1 MKIAPA
7 TALALALLLPG
18 RLTAAVPSAPAQTP
32 TTLAA
37 LYRSDIEPRL
47 EGVDRQTLSA
57 MALTLDGAADGAQRA
72 QRIDAL
78 VNQLSMALAAQ
89 KSLDGLTAGAALLVQ
104 KAPEDWRTLNL
115 FGAVLQAGA
124 RFVDAA
130 TVLERAAAVAPAEQR
145 FLARLNLANLYLD
158 LPKLEAA
165 KRLLDALV
173 IEQPESRSVWKALAA
188 YYFSKG
194 DQPRFREALLKSAE
208 FGGYVQQE
216 EKQARAELEANLPKP
231 GDGDPAVFRKL
242 KELAQSVPL
251 STADVIEKDAPDAA
265 ARIREHYGKLIDRER
280 MRLPDFPEVNSSSN
294 QAYTE
299 QLPVVEDWLKLFA
312 QRYAD
317 SLQQDQYADLLR
329 PGQSQVQQETA
340 GRAYAEKLLRQQAQQ
355 VQQLLGYMESTPGAA
370 AGAGANNW
378 ALKEAVGQMQAA
390 ARAQGIDLT
399 PRAPATASFEHPPG
413 YDSGSIFAVSNYGAY
428 LQITQVYEQHLDKML
443 ADYRRVE
450 AQITEHYQQELK
462 AEDGRHAVEMERAQ
476 RMALL
481 AEDNSCQRCQAE
493 QVRHKKQV
501 NTIGLRHF
509 QQWAQLYLP
518 QYQQKFRPVL
528 EDYWKVAALY
538 IRNMN
543 DAEVMQ
549 REYHRVRARF
559 LLTAYQV
566 SGGAAT
572 GASFIYLGPTDEDEA
587 ALHAIQ
593 ETAKAI
599 AEQKRPQLEESYP
612 FVDAVAG
619 WVADNF
625 VLEVSA
631 GPFLSLKVTGRAIE
645 FEAWA
650 FGPGAGM
657 KADFVDGT
665 LESYISVSAKFT
677 GSVHVLG
684 VGSEVEGQVEV
695 AKRTAKWDFGKG
707 TYEENT
713 SLGAKIVTKTGFSPV
728 TSVTTEIEIDAEL
741 NSKVSGKMT
750 LGDKSPIGDVSLSQ
764 SQSYSSPPQAP

>member
-1 MKIAPA
+1 MR
-7 TALALALLLPG
+7 TLGLALAVLLGLVAPG
-18 RLTAAVPSAPAQTP
+18 LAAAATEPRPAE
-32 TTLAA
+32 LAA
-37 LYRSDIEPRL
+37 LYRRTLEPQL
-47 EGVDRQTLSA
+47 QGGDRSTLLA
-57 MALTLDGAADGAQRA
+57 METTLRGAAGSERER
-72 QRIDAL
+72 RIDSL
-78 VNQLSMALAAQ
+78 VNQLGMALMAQ
-89 KSLDGLTAGAALLVQ
+89 QSLDGLTVGAALLVES
-104 KAPEDWRTLNL
+104 APEDWRTLNL

-124 RFVDAA
+124 RFHDAGI
-130 TVLERAAAVAPAEQR
+130 VLERARAVAPQDR
-145 FLARLNLANLYLD
+145 QFLAKLNLANLYLD

-173 IEQPESRSVWKALAA
+173 VEQPDDRSVWKALAA
-188 YYFSKG
+188 YHFAKG

-216 EKQARAELEANLPKP
+216 EKAARAELEAKLPKP
-231 GDGDPAVFRKL
+231 SDGDPAVFRKL
-242 KELAQSVPL
+242 KELAQSVPR

-265 ARIREHYGKLIDRER
+265 ARIRAHYGRLIDSER
-280 MRLPDFPEVNSSSN
+280 LRLPAFPEVNSSSN
-294 QAYTE
+294 QAFTE

-329 PGQSQVQQETA
+329 PGQSAAQQEAA
-340 GRAYAEKLLRQQAQQ
+340 GRAYAEKMLRQQAQQ

-370 AGAGANNW
+370 AGAGANHW

-390 ARAQGIDLT
+390 ARAQGIDLS

-413 YDSGSIFAVSNYGAY
+413 YDSGSVFAVSNYGAY
-428 LQITQVYEQHLDKML
+428 LQITQVYEQHLDRML
-443 ADYRRVE
+443 ADYRRTE
-450 AQITEHYQQELK
+450 AQITEHYQQELQQEN
-462 AEDGRHAVEMERAQ
+462 ARHEIEMERQQ
-476 RMALL
+476 RL
-481 AEDNSCQRCQAE
+481 ATLAGESGCPRCKEQ
-493 QVRHKKQV
+493 QVRHKQRI
-501 NTIGLRHF
+501 NAIGLQHF

-559 LLTAYQV
+559 MVTAYQV
-566 SGGAAT
+566 SSGAAT
-572 GASFIYLGPTDEDEA
+572 GAGFLYLGPTDEEEA
-587 ALHAIQ
+587 ALREMQ
-593 ETAKAI
+593 EAAKQTA
-599 AEQKRPQLEESYP
+599 ERKRPQLEEDYP
-612 FVDAVAG
+612 WVDAVAG

-657 KADFVDGT
+657 KADFADGT

-677 GSVHVLG
+677 GSVHVFG
-684 VGSEVEGQVEV
+684 VGAEVEGQVEV
-695 AKRTAKWDFGKG
+695 AKRTARWDFSKG

-713 SLGAKIVTKTGFSPV
+713 SIGAKVATKTGLGPIG
-728 TSVTTEIEIDAEL
+728 SVTTEIEVDAEL

-750 LGDKSPIGDVSLSQ
+750 VGDKSPIGDVSLSQ
-764 SQSYSSPPQAP
+764 SQSYSSPPQPP